1 MRKANRVAMLIM
13 FGALTM
19 SGSAG
24 AACTANT
31 KVNFNTLKSILPGK
45 YACVREGSNWKW
57 QELHVGTAG
66 VSESGDLIDYKMG
79 PTDKVDPSKR
89 VGSWALGGQGNNA
102 TVTYTYDAFGSA
114 QSYTHTVHSN
124 SDGSYSFCGS
134 GPEVI
139 ARLQGGTSG
148 CN

>member
-1 MRKANRVAMLIM
+1 MKRSNGVVVL
-13 FGALTM
+13 FLVGALAV
-19 SGSAG
+19 SGSAS

-31 KVNFNTLKSILPGK
+31 KVDFNTLKSILPGK
-45 YACVREGSNWKW
+45 YACARDGSNWKW
-57 QELHVGTAG
+57 QELHVGTAD
-66 VSESGDLIDYKMG
+66 VSESGDLIDYKRG

-114 QSYTHTVHSN
+114 QSYRHTVHSN
-124 SDGSYSFCGS
+124 TDGSYSFCVNGT
-134 GPEVI
+134 EVI
-139 ARLQGGTSG
+139 ATLQGGASG